1 MQLKHSPGGDAALSV
16 SIALAAGMVAQS
28 LARHLRIPGIVLLL
42 AAGVL
47 LGPDVLGVIDT
58 SSLGSAL
65 QVLVGFG
72 VAVILFEGGLNLS
85 LTALRR
91 HVGVI
96 PRLITLGVLVTAL
109 GGALLARFVMG
120 WSWSLSALF
129 GALVV
134 VTGPTVITPLLRR
147 IKVTHKVETILEAEG
162 VLIDA
167 VGAVLAVV
175 TLEVVLSFS
184 AASLAEGG
192 VRLVQLLG
200 FGLLAGGLGGLI
212 IAFLLR
218 FKKVV
223 PEGFENVLTLSLVLV
238 LFQGCNTV
246 MAESGIMAV
255 TAAGVVVG
263 NVRTRALRD
272 LMEFKEQ
279 LTMMFI
285 GLLFVLLA
293 ADVRVRHVLDL
304 GWAGVWTVAGLM
316 FIVRPINIWLCTL
329 GSDLSRNEKT
339 FLAWL
344 APRGVVAAAV
354 ASLFAQTLANAGMS
368 GGRELRA
375 LVFLVIAITVNV
387 EGSTGGL
394 VASLLGLRRAT
405 KRGYVILGAN
415 ALGRTL
421 GGLFRD
427 AAIEVVLVDNNPA
440 QIRTAQQ
447 SGFKVIYG
455 NAVEERT
462 LLRAEIE
469 ERLGSIGVTSNDE
482 INLLL
487 ANAAHDEYRL
497 DENYVALRHT
507 QSPITETAVVAREAQ
522 VLFGKPRDLVT
533 WMVRMRR
540 ELGRVERWKL
550 IEPPESPDDEK
561 PFGFP
566 EHLILPLML
575 YRGSKLYPVGSGRKP
590 KKGDVIAFA
599 LFIEELEQARE
610 WLTEHRWQPAEQ
622 AETPAEVKDETGS
635 DPANSGS

>member
-1 MQLKHSPGGDAALSV
+1 MTPDHASHAAFSV
-16 SIALAAGMVAQS
+16 AVALATGMVAQS

-47 LGPDVLGVIDT
+47 LGPDALDMIDPK
-58 SSLGSAL
+58 SLGSAL
-65 QVLVGFG
+65 QVLVGFA

-85 LTALRR
+85 LSAIRR
-91 HVGVI
+91 QVGVI
-96 PRLITLGVLVTAL
+96 PRLITVGALVTAV
-109 GGALLARFVMG
+109 GGTLLARLVMG

-147 IKVTHKVETILEAEG
+147 IKVTHRVETILEAEG

-167 VGAVLAVV
+167 IGAVLAVV

-184 AASLAEGG
+184 AASLAEGAM
-192 VRLVQLLG
+192 RLVELLG
-200 FGLLAGGLGGLI
+200 FGLIAGLFGGLA

-218 FKKVV
+218 FNRVV
-223 PEGFENVLTLSLVLV
+223 PPGFENVLTLSLVLA
-238 LFQGCNTV
+238 LYQACNAV

-293 ADVRVRHVLDL
+293 ADVRIRDVLGL
-304 GWAGVWTVAGLM
+304 GWPGVWTVAGLM
-316 FIVRPINIWLCTL
+316 FLVRPLNIWLCTL
-329 GSDLSRNEKT
+329 GSDLTHREKV

-354 ASLFAQTLANAGMS
+354 ASLFAQTLDNAGVP
-368 GGRELRA
+368 GGGDLRA

-394 VASLLGLRRAT
+394 VASLLGLRRAAR
-405 KRGYVILGAN
+405 RGYVILGAN

-421 GGLFRD
+421 GRLLVD
-427 AAIEVVLVDNNPA
+427 AGIEVVIIDNNPA
-440 QIRTAQQ
+440 QVRVAETA
-447 SGFKVIYG
+447 GFRVIYG

-462 LLRAEIE
+462 LLRAGID
-469 ERLGSIGVTSNDE
+469 ERVGAIGLTPNDE
-482 INLLL
+482 VNLLF
-487 ANAAHDEYRL
+487 ARAAHDDYRL
-497 DENYVALRHT
+497 RENYIALRHGPG
-507 QSPITETAVVAREAQ
+507 PISSSVVEAHEAQ

-533 WMVRMRR
+533 WMVRIRR
-540 ELGRVERWKL
+540 DLCRIERFTL
-550 IEPPESPDDEK
+550 VTTGGSADAESP
-561 PFGFP
+561 FAFP
-566 EHLILPLML
+566 EQLILPLAL
-575 YRGSKLYPVGSGRKP
+575 YRGSKIYPIGSARKL

-599 LFIEELEQARE
+599 LFAEELAQARR
-610 WLTEHRWQPAEQ
+610 WLSDNHWQEEAQ
-622 AETPAEVKDETGS
+622 ADRPAEVERETGT
-635 DPANSGS
+635 GSTSRGS